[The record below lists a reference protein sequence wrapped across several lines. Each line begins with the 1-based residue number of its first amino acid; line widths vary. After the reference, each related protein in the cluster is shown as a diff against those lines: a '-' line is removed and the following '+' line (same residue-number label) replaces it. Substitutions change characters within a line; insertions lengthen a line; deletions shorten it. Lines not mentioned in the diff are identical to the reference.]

1 MRRAFTLA
9 AVLVFI
15 AVSFGLSRES
25 RVESEPAP
33 GPVASVVLFT
43 VPNLGIDDIDPSVM
57 PTLSRLA
64 GEGAIAATN
73 VRTTGDGPNPLDAYA
88 SLGAGNRVGVA
99 EEQIPGTDGAAST
112 TTTSGAG
119 PSMPGSE

>member
-33 GPVASVVLFT
+33 GPVA
-43 VPNLGIDDIDPSVM
+43 
-57 PTLSRLA
+57 
-64 GEGAIAATN
+64 
-73 VRTTGDGPNPLDAYA
+73 
-88 SLGAGNRVGVA
+88 
-99 EEQIPGTDGAAST
+99 
-112 TTTSGAG
+112 
-119 PSMPGSE
+119 